1 MQLQATTDYAIR
13 ILQYLHKA
21 PDDIYQG
28 PEIAE
33 AVGITYPMFNRVARK
48 LKETGLLQS
57 AKGKYGGFMLGKL
70 ATEISFYEV
79 LLSTQGEFYMNQCLE
94 KGMQCERET
103 CKTYEFLQAI
113 QQDMIENMSS
123 MCVADLA

>member
-57 AKGKYGGFMLGKL
+57 AQGKYGGFMLGKL

-94 KGMQCERET
+94 KGMQCERES
-103 CKTYEFLQAI
+103 CKTYEFLQTI

-123 MCVADLA
+123 MRVADLT